1 MSRTQLRP
9 ALAGYRDAVTASI
22 RAGMPFSDVEDSID
36 RVEDLTSDEKAA
48 LWLFAFSLRDPS
60 EQQLVARACLASVP

>member
-1 MSRTQLRP
+1 
-9 ALAGYRDAVTASI
+9 
-22 RAGMPFSDVEDSID
+22 MPFGDVEDSID